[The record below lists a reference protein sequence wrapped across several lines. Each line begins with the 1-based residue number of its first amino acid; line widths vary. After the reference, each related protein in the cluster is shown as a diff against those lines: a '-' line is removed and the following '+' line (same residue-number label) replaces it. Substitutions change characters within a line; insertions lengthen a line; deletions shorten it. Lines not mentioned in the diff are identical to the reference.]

1 MSLKVAIQMDPIG
14 PININ
19 ADSTFRI
26 AEEAQSRG
34 YSLFY
39 YTPDKLAYQEGKV
52 TARGWPLTVQ
62 RVQGN
67 HFTLGEEQEVDL
79 STFDVVWLR
88 QDPPFDMGYITTTH
102 ILDMIHPK
110 TLVVNDPFWVRNYPE
125 KLLVLNFP
133 DLTPPTMIARD
144 LETLKSFRAKHGDV
158 ILKPLYG
165 NGGAGVFKLSKG
177 DGNLASLHELFSGI
191 NREPLIMQ
199 KFLPDVAKGD
209 KRVIL
214 VDGEPVGAINRVPA
228 KGETRSNMHV
238 GGLLFL
244 ARGSPLDLSGAVSV
258 IVRHVAAWTAAD
270 DVRLSLQWNQAVDL
284 AAWTGTQETSA
295 QLPPDAEAVVD
306 EAEQQQR
313 RRQHQSR
320 RRAAGSLR
328 VLTKFRELRSLTLQA
343 LDEAQART
351 HQLVLG
357 AVSSSE
363 QSLMGTILACA
374 ACGLY
379 ASQRGRWSRTDWGLL
394 EPCTGGRKRTL
405 TRERNLDFLARG
417 LFPQRAE
424 RFRAWAV
431 STLRSAT
438 AAEVRLLLRL

>member
-34 YSLFY
+34 HSLFY

-62 RVQGN
+62 RVEGN

-238 GGLLFL
+238 GGRPEKVALTDRDREICAAIGPLLREKGQVFVGIDVIGNWL
-244 ARGSPLDLSGAVSV
+244 TEINVTSPTGIQELERFDGTNIAAKIWGA
-258 IVRHVAAWTAAD
+258 I
-270 DVRLSLQWNQAVDL
+270 
-284 AAWTGTQETSA
+284 
-295 QLPPDAEAVVD
+295 EA
-306 EAEQQQR
+306 
-313 RRQHQSR
+313 
-320 RRAAGSLR
+320 RRA
-328 VLTKFRELRSLTLQA
+328 
-343 LDEAQART
+343 
-351 HQLVLG
+351 
-357 AVSSSE
+357 
-363 QSLMGTILACA
+363 
-374 ACGLY
+374 
-379 ASQRGRWSRTDWGLL
+379 
-394 EPCTGGRKRTL
+394 
-405 TRERNLDFLARG
+405 
-417 LFPQRAE
+417 
-424 RFRAWAV
+424 
-431 STLRSAT
+431 
-438 AAEVRLLLRL
+438 